1 MANSILEVF
10 DQEELDIIFE
20 ALEHR
25 RRYYENKIPQQRT
38 NAACGTVKS
47 VVTLEKYIEQEERLR
62 RILAKWVEET
72 T

>member
-1 MANSILEVF
+1 MADSILTVF
-10 DQEELDIIFE
+10 DQEEIDLIFE

-47 VVTLEKYIEQEERLR
+47 VLTLEKYIEQEKRLS
-62 RILAKWVEET
+62 RILSKWVEET